1 MIKEDNDCRV
11 DYQTNRTLHHRII
24 PHFAMSS
31 SSSSSSE
38 LESIPYGM
46 MDWVLDVMYREWEQY
61 KQPTRAIYRTM
72 LTVHPQDRFVT
83 FYTPVHYNDGQW

>member
-1 MIKEDNDCRV
+1 MIVNDNDDCRV
-11 DYQTNRTLHHRII
+11 DYQTNRTLHQRII
-24 PHFAMSS
+24 PHFAM

-46 MDWVLDVMYREWEQY
+46 VDVMVDVIYREWEQY

-72 LTVHPQDRFVT
+72 LTVHPRDRFVT
-83 FYTPVHYNDGQW
+83 FYTPVHYHDDGQ